1 VLGWWGDA
9 RHVYGMH
16 VAWQSISSP
25 CCTSDLLF
33 FLNSINFSSP
43 CPPPPPSTPSVNAS
57 DLLLTDD
64 LLDRPNLRGG
74 AVGGRHC
81 ATSQK
86 VASSIPEGV
95 IEIFHWLNSSR
106 TVALGSIQSLT
117 ETSTRGISSGVKA
130 AGA

>member
-1 VLGWWGDA
+1 MVFMLRGGLYA
-9 RHVYGMH
+9 VRAALQFYFSF
-16 VAWQSISSP
+16 SIP
-25 CCTSDLLF
+25 LI
-33 FLNSINFSSP
+33 FLP
-43 CPPPPPSTPSVNAS
+43 VVPPPPSAPSGNAS

-86 VASSIPEGV
+86 VAGSIPEGV

-106 TVALGSIQSLT
+106 TMALGSIQSLT
-117 ETSTRGISSGVKA
+117 ETSTRGISSGVNA